1 MKQRIQVSIH
11 GDLVST
17 AERLMAQRHFVSFS
31 EYLEHLI
38 REEHERRGLAA
49 NSAASVAGQILSD
62 AVSVAAGAPA
72 PEPVTYQ
79 SPVKPARPSRPR
91 SAPASRKK

>member
-38 REEHERRGLAA
+38 REEHERRGLAT
-49 NSAASVAGQILSD
+49 SSASVAGQILSD
-62 AVSVAAGAPA
+62 AVSAAAATPAPA
-72 PEPVTYQ
+72 PATYQ
-79 SPVKPARPSRPR
+79 SPIKPARPTKPR